1 MLALTLGWST
11 LGRTGKK
18 KEKDSVFA
26 RTDEKRMLRRMR
38 KKEKELKKTNQ
49 NQKTFCDLILQLKG
63 T

>member
-1 MLALTLGWST
+1 LG
-11 LGRTGKK
+11 GREKK
-18 KEKDSVFA
+18 RDSVFA